1 MKYGYLIAFIILFTA
16 SSSQAIPEYA
26 MKTRQGCK
34 ICHLSEEGG
43 ALSDKGIEYAASG
56 YIWPPAGGYR
66 VTGHFK
72 QFVKFIIGALH
83 IVSAFMWF
91 GTILYVHII
100 LRPGY
105 ASRGLP
111 RGEVVLGLASM
122 AVVGITGLLL
132 TISKIRSP
140 DVLFESTWGVLLST
154 KIIFYIIMVSSALF
168 VVIFVGPKLKKG
180 IKKTDL
186 PRGGVFDPVT
196 LSACDG
202 KDGRPACIAYK
213 DKVYDVSGL
222 KLWRNG
228 VHMKHLSG
236 FDLTDMLARA
246 PHGEEKLEGLKTAG
260 TYNSGLT
267 PPKRFEQ
274 KAFYFIAYMNLTI
287 VFLVLFVIAYW
298 RWGL

>member
-34 ICHLSEEGG
+34 TCHLSEEGG
-43 ALSDKGIEYAASG
+43 PLSGKGLEYAASG
-56 YIWPPAGGYR
+56 YVWPPAGGYR

-105 ASRGLP
+105 ALRGLP

-140 DVLFESTWGVLLST
+140 DVLFESIWGGLLLT
-154 KIIFYIIMVSSALF
+154 KIIFYMIMVSSALF
-168 VVIFVGPKLKKG
+168 VVVFVGPKLKKG
-180 IKKTDL
+180 IKKADL
-186 PRGGVFDPVT
+186 PKGGVFDPMT

-202 KDGRPACIAYK
+202 KDGRPAFIAYK

-228 VHMKHLSG
+228 AHMKHSSG
-236 FDLTDMLARA
+236 YDLTDMLAKA

-260 TYNSGLT
+260 SYNSGLT
-267 PPKRFEQ
+267 PPKSFEQ

>member
-1 MKYGYLIAFIILFTA
+1 MKYVLFIAFITLITA

-26 MKTRQGCK
+26 GQTKQGCK
-34 ICHLSEEGG
+34 ICHLSEAGG
-43 ALSDKGIEYAASG
+43 ELSDKGIEYAASG
-56 YIWPPAGGYR
+56 YEWPPAGGYR
-66 VTGHFK
+66 VIGPMK
-72 QFVKFIIGALH
+72 QYVRFFIGALH
-83 IVSAFMWF
+83 IISAFMWF

-105 ASRGLP
+105 ALRGLP
-111 RGEVVLGLASM
+111 KGEIVLGLVSM

-140 DVLFESTWGVLLST
+140 DVLMESTWGVLLST
-154 KIIFYIIMVSSALF
+154 KIIFYVIMVSSALF
-168 VVIFVGPKLKKG
+168 VVVFIGPKLKKG
-180 IKKTDL
+180 TRKADL
-186 PRGGVFDPVT
+186 PKGGVFDPVT

-202 KDGRPACIAYK
+202 KEGRPAHIAYK

-228 VHMKHLSG
+228 VHMKHSSG
-236 FDLTDMLARA
+236 FDLTDMLAKA
-246 PHGEEKLEGLKTAG
+246 PHGEEKLEGLKIAG
-260 TYNSGLT
+260 SFNSALA
-267 PPKRFEQ
+267 PPKSFQQ

-287 VFLVLFVIAYW
+287 VFMVLFVIAYW